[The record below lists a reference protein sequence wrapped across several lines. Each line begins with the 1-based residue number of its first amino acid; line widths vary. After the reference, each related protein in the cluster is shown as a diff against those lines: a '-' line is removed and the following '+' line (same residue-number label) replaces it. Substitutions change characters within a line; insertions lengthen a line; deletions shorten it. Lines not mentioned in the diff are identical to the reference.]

1 MFRNNLEKLKLYK
14 TSKTIQPQ
22 SSISATQLAYSDLDI
37 LCSKRKKKSLPKLG
51 CCGDCC
57 CCSCCCFSNMA
68 MSVADEF
75 AEDGFIGKAEKLK
88 YYKII
93 ALDYLIILNPPN
105 SISNLSESCVTVNP
119 KS

>member
-1 MFRNNLEKLKLYK
+1 
-14 TSKTIQPQ
+14 
-22 SSISATQLAYSDLDI
+22 
-37 LCSKRKKKSLPKLG
+37 
-51 CCGDCC
+51 
-57 CCSCCCFSNMA
+57 MA

>member
-1 MFRNNLEKLKLYK
+1 
-14 TSKTIQPQ
+14 
-22 SSISATQLAYSDLDI
+22 
-37 LCSKRKKKSLPKLG
+37 
-51 CCGDCC
+51 
-57 CCSCCCFSNMA
+57 MA

-93 ALDYLIILNPPN
+93 ALDSFDN
-105 SISNLSESCVTVNP
+105 SNLSESCVTVNP

>member
-57 CCSCCCFSNMA
+57 CSCCCFSNMA

-93 ALDYLIILNPPN
+93 ALDSFDN
-105 SISNLSESCVTVNP
+105 SNLSESCVTVNP